1 MTTANNNSA
10 PSAIRVVIE
19 KVNEMSTNGIG
30 ESAETTYAIRDYSRV
45 ATKDNTPVR
54 YITRVAQPENITAW
68 LRANAHK
75 GGMVRTINGATYFEI
90 GHALG
95 VYDKT
100 INRCEFP
107 LMPKR
112 GYRKGIKG
120 VSVARALSLY
130 DNE

>member
-68 LRANAHK
+68 LRANAHI